1 MAKVSISDLDVAGK
15 RILMRV
21 DFNVPLDDQGEITSD
36 LRIRAAL
43 PSIKSIL
50 GRGGSLILMS
60 HLGRPKGQMVEK
72 LRMNPVGVRLGELLG
87 KPVRKLQ
94 DSIGSQVEAAVSEMQ
109 DGDVILLE
117 NLRFHLEEETGDNT
131 FAQSLAGLA
140 DLYVNDAFGAVHRAH
155 ASVVGVSR
163 HLPSAAGLL
172 LLKEIKFLSLLLQE
186 PKVPFIAILGGAK
199 VSDKIGT
206 IENLL
211 NRLSALLIGGAMTY
225 TFLKAKGKSV
235 GNSRVEEESI
245 DTAKTILASAEEQG
259 VELLLPEDH
268 LLARKLEP
276 SAETMI
282 ADGEIP
288 AGWLGV
294 DIGPKSID
302 TYVSKIQ
309 EAKTVFWNG
318 PVGIFEMEPFAQGSK
333 AIAQALAASTATTVV
348 GGGDTATA
356 VEAFGLVDE
365 MTHVSTGG
373 GAALELLEG
382 KELPGIAAL
391 PDK

>member
-1 MAKVSISDLDVAGK
+1 MAKVSLGDLDVAGK
-15 RILMRV
+15 RVLMRV

-50 GRGGSLILMS
+50 ERGGSLILMS

-94 DSIGSQVEAAVSEMQ
+94 DCIGPQVEAAVSEMQ

-117 NLRFHLEEETGDNT
+117 NLRFHPEEETGDNT

-140 DLYVNDAFGAVHRAH
+140 DLYVNDAFGAAHRAH

-172 LLKEIKFLSLLLQE
+172 LLKEIKFLSLLLQKPE
-186 PKVPFIAILGGAK
+186 VPFIAILGGAK

-211 NRLSALLIGGAMTY
+211 NRLSALLIGGAMAY
-225 TFLKAKGKSV
+225 TFLKASGKSV

-245 DTAKTILASAEEQG
+245 DTAKTILASAEEQA

-268 LLARKLEP
+268 LLARKLDP

-294 DIGPKSID
+294 DIGPKTID

-309 EAKTVFWNG
+309 EAKTIFWNG

>member
-1 MAKVSISDLDVAGK
+1 MAKVSLGELDVAGK
-15 RILMRV
+15 RVLMRV

-50 GRGGSLILMS
+50 QRGGSLILMS

-94 DSIGSQVEAAVSEMQ
+94 DCIGPQVEAAVSEMQ

-117 NLRFHLEEETGDNT
+117 NLRFHPEEEAGDNT
-131 FAQSLAGLA
+131 FAGSLAGLA
-140 DLYVNDAFGAVHRAH
+140 DLYVNDAFGAAHRAH

-163 HLPSAAGLL
+163 HLPGAAGLL
-172 LLKEIKFLSLLLQE
+172 LLKEINFLSLLLQE
-186 PKVPFIAILGGAK
+186 PEVPFIAILGGAK

-206 IENLL
+206 TENLL
-211 NRLSALLIGGAMTY
+211 NRLSALLIGGAMAY

-245 DTAKTILASAEEQG
+245 DTAKTILASAEEPG
-259 VELLLPEDH
+259 VELLLPQDH
-268 LLARKLEP
+268 LLARKPDP

-309 EAKTVFWNG
+309 QAKTIFWNG

>member
-1 MAKVSISDLDVAGK
+1 MAKVSLGDLDVAGK
-15 RILMRV
+15 RVLMRV

-50 GRGGSLILMS
+50 ERGGSLILMS

-94 DSIGSQVEAAVSEMQ
+94 DSIGPQVEAAVRDMQ

-117 NLRFHLEEETGDNT
+117 NLRFHPEEETGDNT

-140 DLYVNDAFGAVHRAH
+140 DLYVNDAFGAAHRAH
-155 ASVVGVSR
+155 ASVVGISR

-186 PKVPFIAILGGAK
+186 PEVPFIAILGGAK

-225 TFLKAKGKSV
+225 TFLKAKGASV

-245 DTAKTILASAEEQG
+245 DTAKTILTSAEEQG

-294 DIGPKSID
+294 DIGPKTID
-302 TYVSKIQ
+302 TYVIKIQ
-309 EAKTVFWNG
+309 EAKTIFWNG

-348 GGGDTATA
+348 GGGDTVTA
-356 VEAFGLVDE
+356 VEVFGLADE
-365 MTHVSTGG
+365 ITHVSTGG

>member
-1 MAKVSISDLDVAGK
+1 MAKVAISDLDVAGK
-15 RILMRV
+15 RVLMRV

-50 GRGGSLILMS
+50 ERGGSLILMS

-72 LRMNPVGVRLGELLG
+72 LRMNPVGVRLGQLLG
-87 KPVRKLQ
+87 KPDRTLQ
-94 DSIGSQVEAAVSEMQ
+94 DSIGPQVKAAVSEMQ

-117 NLRFHLEEETGDNT
+117 NLRFHPEEETDDNT
-131 FAQSLAGLA
+131 FAGRLAGLA
-140 DLYVNDAFGAVHRAH
+140 DLYVNDAFGAAHRAH

-186 PKVPFIAILGGAK
+186 PEVPFIAILGGAK

-225 TFLKAKGKSV
+225 TFLKASEKSV

-245 DTAKTILASAEEQG
+245 DTAKTILSSAEEQG
-259 VELLLPEDH
+259 VELLLPHDH
-268 LLARKLEP
+268 LLARKLDP

-309 EAKTVFWNG
+309 EAKTIFWNG

>member
-1 MAKVSISDLDVAGK
+1 MAKVSIGDLDVAGK
-15 RILMRV
+15 RVLMRV

-50 GRGGSLILMS
+50 ERDGSLILMS

-94 DSIGSQVEAAVSEMQ
+94 DCIGPQVEAAVSEMQ

-117 NLRFHLEEETGDNT
+117 NLRFHPEEEAGDNT
-131 FAQSLAGLA
+131 FAGSLAGLA
-140 DLYVNDAFGAVHRAH
+140 DLYVNDAFGAAHRAH

-163 HLPSAAGLL
+163 HLPSATGLL

-186 PKVPFIAILGGAK
+186 PEVPFIAILGGAK

-225 TFLKAKGKSV
+225 TFLKASEKSV

-309 EAKTVFWNG
+309 EAKTIFWNG